1 MTEEPNNSR
10 LSQQID
16 SIRDNYA
23 KTEYVDK
30 RVGATEARISI
41 LESQVFLQLVD
52 KFNTILDKRLGPIE
66 NQLKE
71 LDNKMD
77 TNNNIKEADRKSLRN
92 LLIGVLLSFLF
103 GTGFIYVLQFLTG
116 ILHAR

>member
-1 MTEEPNNSR
+1 MAEELNNR

-30 RVGATEARISI
+30 RVNATEARISI

-52 KFNTILDKRLGPIE
+52 KFNQILDKRLAPIE
-66 NQLKE
+66 VQLTE
-71 LDNKMD
+71 LDNKME

-92 LLIGVLLSFLF
+92 LFIGVILSFVF
-103 GTGFIYVLQFLTG
+103 GTGFIYVLQFLAG
-116 ILHAR
+116 VLHPR